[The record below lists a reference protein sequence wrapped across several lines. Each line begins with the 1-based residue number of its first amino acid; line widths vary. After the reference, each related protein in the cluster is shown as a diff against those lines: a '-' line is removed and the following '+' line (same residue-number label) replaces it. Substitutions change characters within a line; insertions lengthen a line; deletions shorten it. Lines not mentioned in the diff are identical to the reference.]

1 MFASAVVPVR
11 YPSPEEIEEALC
23 ILGMDPLDV
32 RCAYCGDSKSEW
44 DHLRP
49 LVLKRRPTGYIS
61 EIANLVPSCGKCNQS
76 KGNNDWRDWIISTK
90 KKRSPTARGIAG
102 VARRIERLDAYEHW
116 RIPTK
121 IDFMSILGPDV
132 WESYWSEC
140 EGVIAEMMRCEE
152 IANAL
157 RGKIIAQLGGSHK

>member
-1 MFASAVVPVR
+1 
-11 YPSPEEIEEALC
+11 
-23 ILGMDPLDV
+23 MDPLDV